1 MNLIFKSL
9 VELQKKKSIEHSYID
24 INRVKIGPPVQQREE
39 PRREMECSFT
49 TKVKYF
55 YTFQEVAFLM
65 YKLSQMLRK
74 REKSKPK
81 QNVEEEKPRE
91 KPSFKQFQD
100 GLQKLV
106 RKKESYFGLEKIT
119 SLIDAQLSDARKK
132 SVDNKRRWNLL
143 RRKVTQFVST
153 PRNEEVESLRI
164 NVLKDLTV
172 FLSKE
177 ARGFKNYLE
186 PLSFRY
192 IIFNSIYYFKDFKSC
207 FHQPAVADYVME
219 GSFMCNFREKVSYR

>member
-9 VELQKKKSIEHSYID
+9 VELQKRTRTEHSYID
-24 INRVKIGPPVQQREE
+24 INRVKIGAPVPQREE
-39 PRREMECSFT
+39 PRREVEQCSFT

-100 GLQKLV
+100 GLEKLV
-106 RKKESYFGLEKIT
+106 RKKESCFVLEKIT
-119 SLIDAQLSDARKK
+119 SLIDAQLSDARKR

-143 RRKVTQFVST
+143 RRKVTQFVAT
-153 PRNEEVESLRI
+153 PRNEEVENLRI
-164 NVLKDLTV
+164 GLLKDLTV

-186 PLSFRY
+186 PLSFIKY
-192 IIFNSIYYFKDFKSC
+192 STLFITLNISICY
-207 FHQPAVADYVME
+207 
-219 GSFMCNFREKVSYR
+219 